1 MPRLLRNLLALGVLI
16 VSSASIAQTPQSGAP
31 AGGQAVAT
39 FAGGCFWCMEEAY
52 EKVAGVSSVV
62 SGFMGGNVANPT
74 YKQVS
79 GGSTGHAEVVQV
91 TFDPAKVTYQQLVD
105 WFWVNIDP
113 GDASGQFCDKG
124 SEYRSAIFFHGDEQ
138 KRIAQAS
145 KEKLQASGRLKQP
158 IATEITAADTFYP
171 AEDYHQDYYK
181 KNSARYQY
189 YKYGCGRAARLEQIW
204 GKPAPPPT
212 Q

>member
-1 MPRLLRNLLALGVLI
+1 MRPLLRNLVALAALTYWG
-16 VSSASIAQTPQSGAP
+16 AAAAQTSQPSVP
-31 AGGQAVAT
+31 PPGQAVAT

-62 SGFMGGNVANPT
+62 SGFMGGTVPNPT

-79 GGSTGHAEVVQV
+79 GGSTGHAEVVQII
-91 TFDPAKVTYQQLVD
+91 FDPAKVSYQQLVD
-105 WFWVNIDP
+105 WFWVNVDP
-113 GDASGQFCDKG
+113 ADASGQFCDKG
-124 SEYRSAIFFHGDEQ
+124 SEYRSGIFFHGEEQ
-138 KRIAQAS
+138 KQIAQTS
-145 KEKLQASGRLKQP
+145 KEKLQASGKLRQP
-158 IATEITAADTFYP
+158 VATEITPAGAFYT

-181 KNSARYQY
+181 KSAARYQY

-204 GKPAPPPT
+204 GKPTPPPT